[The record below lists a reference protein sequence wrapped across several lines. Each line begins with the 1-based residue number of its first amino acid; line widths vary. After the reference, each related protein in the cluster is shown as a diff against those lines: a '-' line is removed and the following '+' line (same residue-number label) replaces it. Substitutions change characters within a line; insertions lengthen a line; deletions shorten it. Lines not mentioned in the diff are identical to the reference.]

1 MLNAA
6 YGMLAL
12 LPVAFWAGR
21 VRDGVAMTASSPS
34 PIAESVSSTIDPG
47 AQVRR
52 AVDGE
57 PATLITR
64 LRAKRAQRRREQRE
78 FKVWL
83 AITAEPLWP
92 SFVGHPGDQIDVCA
106 SIRLQYN
113 IIKTTLAINHRS

>member
-21 VRDGVAMTASSPS
+21 VRDGVAMTASCLS
-34 PIAESVSSTIDPG
+34 PIAESASSTIDPG

-52 AVDGE
+52 SAGGA
-57 PATLITR
+57 PATMITR
-64 LRAKRAQRRREQRE
+64 LRAKRVQRRREQRE

-83 AITAEPLWP
+83 AITAKPL
-92 SFVGHPGDQIDVCA
+92 
-106 SIRLQYN
+106 
-113 IIKTTLAINHRS
+113 